1 VPSCLQRSIKFE
13 NCWKRAR
20 VMVRNLRSDLAYLYD
35 NEIHI
40 WIVQLDRSPSNDS
53 WHLLSADEQNR
64 AGRFRF
70 DVDKARFAN
79 GRSALRRILGRYLG
93 APPESLRFRYNAHGK
108 PELSESPQAIQFNV
122 THSRQIGLIALARNI
137 PIGVDLEAVRNDL
150 SIGDLS
156 EGVLSRLELERFRAT
171 PPEAQQLEFFKT
183 WVVKEA
189 FLKAIGK
196 GLSVAPNSLEAD
208 SLPAHLID
216 VYKGFVAAVA
226 TPNHLP
232 SWECLIFR
240 DLGTST
246 NPVQPIERNDI
257 CGR

>member
-1 VPSCLQRSIKFE
+1 
-13 NCWKRAR
+13 
-20 VMVRNLRSDLAYLYD
+20 MVRNLRSNLAYLCD

-40 WIVQLDRSPSNDS
+40 WIVQLDRCPINDS
-53 WHLLSADEQNR
+53 WHLLSANEQNR

-93 APPESLRFRYNAHGK
+93 APPKSLRFRYNAHGK
-108 PELSESPQAIQFNV
+108 PELSESPEAIHFNV
-122 THSRQIGLIALARNI
+122 THSREIALIALVRNI

-150 SIGDLS
+150 SIGDLA
-156 EGVLSRLELERFRAT
+156 EGVLSRRELERFRST
-171 PPEAQQLEFFKT
+171 PRDAQQLEFFKT

-196 GLSVAPNSLEAD
+196 GLSVAPKSLEAD
-208 SLPAHLID
+208 SLPARLID
-216 VYKGFVAAVA
+216 VREGFVAAVA
-226 TPNHLP
+226 IPNHLP
-232 SWECLIFR
+232 SCKSLIFR
-240 DLGTST
+240 DWELPT

-257 CGR
+257 CGH